1 MPASRTRRWT
11 ARLATTL
18 AAWLVAFAVVTSLL
32 NLFGDQLAA
41 MSPELRALTISG
53 TLVVLMVNVV
63 MPFIGPRV
71 ARLVSAPRERRAP
84 ETAPTRA

>member
-1 MPASRTRRWT
+1 MLASRPWT

-32 NLFGDQLAA
+32 NLLGRQLGA
-41 MSPELRALTISG
+41 MSPTLRALVISG

-63 MPFIGPRV
+63 MPFI
-71 ARLVSAPRERRAP
+71 
-84 ETAPTRA
+84 TRWVR